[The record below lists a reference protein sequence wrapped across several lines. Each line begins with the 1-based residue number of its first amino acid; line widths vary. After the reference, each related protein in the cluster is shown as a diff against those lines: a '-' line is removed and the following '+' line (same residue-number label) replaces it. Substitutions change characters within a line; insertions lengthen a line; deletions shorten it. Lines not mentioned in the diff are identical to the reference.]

1 MEVVK
6 KVREKGVIVVF
17 TTRTRGGRVVVYE
30 PGRELG
36 VICGEDLDGVKARM
50 LLIAAMGKT
59 RDLKVLQGYFEELS
73 GRGVPGGN
81 P

>member
-1 MEVVK
+1 
-6 KVREKGVIVVF
+6 
-17 TTRTRGGRVVVYE
+17 
-30 PGRELG
+30 
-36 VICGEDLDGVKARM
+36 VKARM